1 MIRLLTASA
10 LAALSCTAAHAEL
23 RDVSLLQSEG
33 RTQLWLA
40 FDSQPQSV
48 EIQPGSGLVLHVDGV
63 SLDRSRHIEPAVR
76 GPVSALALSR
86 APNGVSISMSGAFAG
101 GEAEVREGGVLVTL
115 SGVTGQSAPI
125 RRSPPRAPVSEQG
138 AMSGPTASPASE
150 PAASSSSSTP
160 SSASEPSEQHSAGG
174 ADAASSE
181 PQDLAPAP
189 SPAPAPASAGSAA
202 GTQAQMRELGGDL
215 VIDESVCP
223 DSAARLADAPW
234 DLNLLSTHADC
245 LVSVGDSESAVS
257 LYQRV
262 LAFDPRHF
270 QAALGLAR
278 ILSDQGDHQA
288 AAELFE
294 TAASAARTDGQ
305 AVQARMAARRAR
317 ELAGSGGERI
327 GPRD

>member
-115 SGVTGQSAPI
+115 SGVTGQSAP
-125 RRSPPRAPVSEQG
+125 RAPVSEQG

-181 PQDLAPAP
+181 PQDLA
-189 SPAPAPASAGSAA
+189 PAPAPASAGSAA

-317 ELAGSGGERI
+317 ELAGSGG
-327 GPRD
+327 

>member
-1 MIRLLTASA
+1 MMIRLLTASA

-86 APNGVSISMSGAFAG
+86 APNGVSISLSGAFAG

-138 AMSGPTASPASE
+138 AACPAPTAS
-150 PAASSSSSTP
+150 T
-160 SSASEPSEQHSAGG
+160 GV
-174 ADAASSE
+174 
-181 PQDLAPAP
+181 
-189 SPAPAPASAGSAA
+189 
-202 GTQAQMRELGGDL
+202 R
-215 VIDESVCP
+215 
-223 DSAARLADAPW
+223 
-234 DLNLLSTHADC
+234 
-245 LVSVGDSESAVS
+245 
-257 LYQRV
+257 
-262 LAFDPRHF
+262 
-270 QAALGLAR
+270 
-278 ILSDQGDHQA
+278 
-288 AAELFE
+288 
-294 TAASAARTDGQ
+294 
-305 AVQARMAARRAR
+305 ARRVFVFLYAVLSIGAFR
-317 ELAGSGGERI
+317 TAQRWRRRCCFVRASGSGARSLSRARFGGLGRRHT
-327 GPRD
+327 GANA

>member
-10 LAALSCTAAHAEL
+10 LAALCCTTAQAEL

-40 FDSQPQSV
+40 FDTQPQSV

-63 SLDRSRHIEPAVR
+63 SLDQSRQIEPAVR
-76 GPVSALALSR
+76 GPVSTLALSQ
-86 APNGVSISMSGAFAG
+86 APNGVSISMSGAFSG
-101 GEAEVREGGVLVTL
+101 GQAEVREGGVLVTL
-115 SGVTGQSAPI
+115 TGVTGQSAPI
-125 RRSPPRAPVSEQG
+125 RRSPPRTPASEQG
-138 AMSGPTASPASE
+138 AESSP
-150 PAASSSSSTP
+150 TP
-160 SSASEPSEQHSAGG
+160 SSASEPGETSSSSTPSQASGTSDPRSAGS
-174 ADAASSE
+174 ARDAASE
-181 PQDLAPAP
+181 PQDLA
-189 SPAPAPASAGSAA
+189 SEPASPGSAA
-202 GTQAQMRELGGDL
+202 GTQAQMRALGGDL

-223 DSAARLADAPW
+223 DSAARLVDAPW

-245 LVSVGDSESAVS
+245 LVSLGDSESAVA

-278 ILSDQGDHQA
+278 ILSDQNDHQA

-294 TAASAARTDGQ
+294 TAAGAARTDGQ

-317 ELAGSGGERI
+317 ELAGSGGN
-327 GPRD
+327 

>member
-1 MIRLLTASA
+1 MMIRLLTASA
-10 LAALSCTAAHAEL
+10 LAALSCTAAQAEL

-40 FDSQPQSV
+40 FDAQPQSV
-48 EIQPGSGLVLHVDGV
+48 EIQPGSGLMLHVDGV
-63 SLDRSRHIEPAVR
+63 SVDRSRHIEPAVR
-76 GPVSALALSR
+76 GPVSALALSQ

-115 SGVTGQSAPI
+115 TGVTGQSAPI

-138 AMSGPTASPASE
+138 VASGPTGSSSTQPAAASSASTPSLAAGDLEQRSSGAAQEASSTPQDLASE
-150 PAASSSSSTP
+150 PAS
-160 SSASEPSEQHSAGG
+160 
-174 ADAASSE
+174 
-181 PQDLAPAP
+181 L
-189 SPAPAPASAGSAA
+189 GSAA

-223 DSAARLADAPW
+223 DSAARLVDAPW

-245 LVSVGDSESAVS
+245 LVSVGDSESAVA

-294 TAASAARTDGQ
+294 TAAGAARTDGQ

-317 ELAGSGGERI
+317 ELAGSGGN
-327 GPRD
+327 

>member
-10 LAALSCTAAHAEL
+10 LAALICSAAQAEL
-23 RDVSLLQSEG
+23 RDVSVLQEAG
-33 RTQLWLA
+33 RTQLWFS
-40 FDSQPQSV
+40 FDAQPQAV
-48 EIQPGSGLVLHVDGV
+48 QVMPGEGLVLHVDGV
-63 SLDRSRHIEPAVR
+63 TSDGSRQIEPAVR

-86 APNGVSISMSGAFAG
+86 APNGVSISVSGAFSG
-101 GEAEVREGGVLVTL
+101 GEAEVRQGGVLVTL
-115 SGVTGQSAPI
+115 LNVTGVSAPI
-125 RRSPPRAPVSEQG
+125 SRTPTRTHVAEQ
-138 AMSGPTASPASE
+138 TRASE
-150 PAASSSSSTP
+150 PASHSQPEQTASSGEAAGSTD
-160 SSASEPSEQHSAGG
+160 HG
-174 ADAASSE
+174 AANHMTEAA
-181 PQDLAPAP
+181 AAP
-189 SPAPAPASAGSAA
+189 SQEDGSAA
-202 GTQAQMRELGGDL
+202 DSHATSAHEPSAGEPLALDGD
-215 VIDESVCP
+215 VGIDESVCP

-245 LVSVGDSESAVS
+245 LVSMGDSEGAVE

-288 AAELFE
+288 AAELFD

-317 ELAGSGGERI
+317 ELAGSGGQ
-327 GPRD
+327 

>member
-48 EIQPGSGLVLHVDGV
+48 EIQPGSGPVLHVDGV

-115 SGVTGQSAPI
+115 TGVTGQSAPI
-125 RRSPPRAPVSEQG
+125 RRSPPHAPVSEQG
-138 AMSGPTASPASE
+138 AASSPTASPASE
-150 PAASSSSSTP
+150 PATSSSSSISTSAP
-160 SSASEPSEQHSAGG
+160 PSASGSSEQHSAGG
-174 ADAASSE
+174 ADAASSG
-181 PQDLAPAP
+181 PQDLT
-189 SPAPAPASAGSAA
+189 SAPASAGSAA

-278 ILSDQGDHQA
+278 ILSDQGDHRA

-317 ELAGSGGERI
+317 ELAGSGG
-327 GPRD
+327 

>member
-10 LAALSCTAAHAEL
+10 LAALSCAAAHAEL

-33 RTQLWLA
+33 LTQLWLA

-48 EIQPGSGLVLHVDGV
+48 EIQLGSGLVLHVDGV

-150 PAASSSSSTP
+150 PVASSASSSSAP
-160 SSASEPSEQHSAGG
+160 SSTSGPSEQHSAGG
-174 ADAASSE
+174 ANAASSE

-189 SPAPAPASAGSAA
+189 SPAPASAGSAA

-317 ELAGSGGERI
+317 ELAGSGG
-327 GPRD
+327 

>member
-40 FDSQPQSV
+40 FGGQPQSV

-63 SLDRSRHIEPAVR
+63 SLDQSRHIEPAVR

-86 APNGVSISMSGAFAG
+86 APNGVSISISGAFSG
-101 GEAEVREGGVLVTL
+101 GEAEVRDGGVLVTL
-115 SGVTGQSAPI
+115 TGVTGQSAPI

-138 AMSGPTASPASE
+138 AASAPAASPSSE
-150 PAASSSSSTP
+150 PAASSSSSSSSSSP
-160 SSASEPSEQHSAGG
+160 SFASET
-174 ADAASSE
+174 SSG
-181 PQDLAPAP
+181 PQDLASAP
-189 SPAPAPASAGSAA
+189 VSAGSAA

-215 VIDESVCP
+215 MIDESVCP
-223 DSAARLADAPW
+223 DSAARLVDAPW

-245 LVSVGDSESAVS
+245 LVSLGDSEGAVA

-317 ELAGSGGERI
+317 ELAGSGGN
-327 GPRD
+327 

>member
-10 LAALSCTAAHAEL
+10 LAALSCTAAQAEL

-40 FDSQPQSV
+40 FDTQPQSV

-115 SGVTGQSAPI
+115 TGVTGQSAPI

-138 AMSGPTASPASE
+138 AASSPTASSASQ
-150 PAASSSSSTP
+150 PAASSSSSMP
-160 SSASEPSEQHSAGG
+160 SPASGHSEQHG
-174 ADAASSE
+174 ADSAHETSSG
-181 PQDLAPAP
+181 PQDLA
-189 SPAPAPASAGSAA
+189 SAPASAGSAA

-223 DSAARLADAPW
+223 DSAARLVDAPW

-245 LVSVGDSESAVS
+245 LVSVGDSEGAVA

-294 TAASAARTDGQ
+294 TAAGAARTDGQ

-317 ELAGSGGERI
+317 ELAGSGGN
-327 GPRD
+327 